1 MTIDPQPSEPL
12 RHRDPPAINVP
23 FVVLAT
29 IAVLAFVHLLR
40 TQVLSETQDIWTLI
54 NLSMIPDCY
63 RSNDEVCVLREP
75 WANAVSPLSHAFLH
89 GDWTHFLTNAVWLL
103 AFGTPVARRIGAG
116 RFLIFCALGATAGAL
131 LFDLLNPALLQPMIG
146 ASGVV
151 SALMGAAA
159 RFALS
164 GGAQRWGEP
173 AYVPRLTLRESLT
186 DRTVLFFI
194 VIFFVTNVALGSG
207 AAFLLGEGGAIAWE
221 AHVGGFLFGLL
232 AFDLFDR
239 APRPDLWDREERGL
253 RP

>member
-1 MTIDPQPSEPL
+1 MTVDPQPTAPPP
-12 RHRDPPAINVP
+12 HAPNPPAINVP
-23 FVVLAT
+23 LVVVLT
-29 IAVLAFVHLLR
+29 IAVLALVHLVR
-40 TQVLSETQDIWTLI
+40 VEVLSQTQDVWTLL
-54 NLSMIPDCY
+54 NFAMIPDCY
-63 RSNDEVCVLREP
+63 RASDDVCVLREP
-75 WANAVSPLSHAFLH
+75 WANVVSPLSHAFLH

-103 AFGTPVARRIGAG
+103 AFGTPVARRIGAA
-116 RFLIFCALGATAGAL
+116 RFLVFCAFGAAAGAL
-131 LFDLLNPALLQPMIG
+131 LFDVLNPSLLAPMIG

-164 GGAQRWGEP
+164 GGAARWGEG

-239 APRPDLWDREERGL
+239 ASQRRAGL
-253 RP
+253 DAGFRR

>member
-1 MTIDPQPSEPL
+1 MTLDPRTDETL
-12 RHRDPPAINVP
+12 RRRNPPAVNVP
-23 FVVLAT
+23 LVVLLV
-29 IAVLAFVHLLR
+29 IAVLGLVHLVR
-40 TQVLSETQDIWTLI
+40 TQLLTETQDVWTLV
-54 NLSMIPDCY
+54 NFAMIPDCY
-63 RSNDEVCVLREP
+63 RTGDDVCALREP
-75 WANAVSPLSHAFLH
+75 WANIVSPLSHAFLH

-103 AFGTPVARRIGAG
+103 AFGTPVARRIGSG
-116 RFLIFCALGATAGAL
+116 RFLVFCVFGAAAGAL

-164 GGAQRWGEP
+164 GGAQRWGGP
-173 AYVPRLTLRESLT
+173 VYVPRLTLRESLS

-194 VIFFVTNVALGSG
+194 VIFFVTNVAMGSG
-207 AAFLLGEGGAIAWE
+207 AAFLLGDGGAIAWE

-239 APRPDLWDREERGL
+239 AAAPDRWEDGADVHR
-253 RP
+253 